1 MFQYIQI
8 NTAYQLVIYD
18 DDVCELFVSLKLQS
32 NE

>member
-1 MFQYIQI
+1 MFHYIQI

-18 DDVCELFVSLKLQS
+18 DDVCELFVPFEAQS